1 MLNQFFDK
9 CKLISSITLHTF
21 NTMNR
26 VSPFYTILTVI
37 FTILKGVSPL
47 LFIILTEKTI
57 NSLINALES
66 SNFSYTPF
74 VYIFLQF
81 SYLICQQLINHI
93 EKVINFRMFQKMEYH
108 FNYEVFTI
116 CTSIPL
122 IYYDDS
128 NYYNSLNK
136 ATMDIGKRSCS
147 FLQEVLSFFQSTITF
162 ISFFIALF
170 NVHWMIA
177 VFLLIIIGILIWIN
191 IYTSQTNY
199 DQFLNQI
206 LKNRKITYLESLF
219 KSKEVAKELRIFNHS
234 SFVLSKWKELFW
246 QVGDEQYSL
255 EKRNNNK
262 ILGVSLLHFT
272 FNLVFLSLLC
282 FYVLTKRISIGKFV
296 ALSQVLNNSINI
308 SHQIASS
315 LGSIFRDS
323 LSINDY
329 YQFRQMAPKEY
340 SSELALDVNVNGPA
354 SITVD
359 NISFSYPN
367 YNHLVLKNVSFEI
380 EEGKKVAIV
389 GRNGSGKSTL
399 VKCLTGLYTS
409 TSGSVLINGLSI
421 TPKLRETYFSAIFQ
435 DFFKYEMSILENITL
450 NTRENNNQGE
460 DLHNIVTR
468 SGTNKLLEK
477 YNLTYDDKIGS
488 TLYGRELSGG
498 EWQKIALSRA
508 LFKNSP
514 IIILDE
520 PTAALDPVSEA
531 EIIADFLD
539 ISIDK
544 TSIFVTHR
552 LGSCLNADVILV
564 MKDGELIEQGNHQEL
579 MQLNGEYTELF
590 NTQAKWYKEKKVGV

>member
-177 VFLLIIIGILIWIN
+177 VFLLIIIGILIW
-191 IYTSQTNY
+191 
-199 DQFLNQI
+199 
-206 LKNRKITYLESLF
+206 
-219 KSKEVAKELRIFNHS
+219 
-234 SFVLSKWKELFW
+234 
-246 QVGDEQYSL
+246 
-255 EKRNNNK
+255 
-262 ILGVSLLHFT
+262 
-272 FNLVFLSLLC
+272 
-282 FYVLTKRISIGKFV
+282 
-296 ALSQVLNNSINI
+296 
-308 SHQIASS
+308 
-315 LGSIFRDS
+315 
-323 LSINDY
+323 
-329 YQFRQMAPKEY
+329 
-340 SSELALDVNVNGPA
+340 
-354 SITVD
+354 
-359 NISFSYPN
+359 
-367 YNHLVLKNVSFEI
+367 
-380 EEGKKVAIV
+380 
-389 GRNGSGKSTL
+389 
-399 VKCLTGLYTS
+399 
-409 TSGSVLINGLSI
+409 
-421 TPKLRETYFSAIFQ
+421 
-435 DFFKYEMSILENITL
+435 
-450 NTRENNNQGE
+450 
-460 DLHNIVTR
+460 
-468 SGTNKLLEK
+468 
-477 YNLTYDDKIGS
+477 
-488 TLYGRELSGG
+488 
-498 EWQKIALSRA
+498 
-508 LFKNSP
+508 
-514 IIILDE
+514 
-520 PTAALDPVSEA
+520 
-531 EIIADFLD
+531 
-539 ISIDK
+539 
-544 TSIFVTHR
+544 
-552 LGSCLNADVILV
+552 
-564 MKDGELIEQGNHQEL
+564 
-579 MQLNGEYTELF
+579 
-590 NTQAKWYKEKKVGV
+590 